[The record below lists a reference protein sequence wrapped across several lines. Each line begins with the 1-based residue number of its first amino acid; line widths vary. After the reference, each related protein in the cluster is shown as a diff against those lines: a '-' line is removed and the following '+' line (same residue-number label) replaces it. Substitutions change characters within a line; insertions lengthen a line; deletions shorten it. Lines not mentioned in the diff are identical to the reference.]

1 MNATD
6 KTPVTVIGLGAMGHA
21 LASAFLKA
29 GHPLT
34 VWNRSPEKADDLVAA
49 GAARA
54 GTLAEAAAAS
64 PLVIVCLVSHPV
76 TRDALRP
83 AGDAFA
89 GRVLVNLTNSTPD
102 QAREIAAW
110 AGGHGVTYLDGGI
123 MATPPLI
130 AGPAS
135 FLLYSGDRAAFDAH
149 RDALSVLGAPHF
161 MGEDP
166 GAAALYDLALL
177 SGMYGM
183 AAGVAHARAMVAAHT
198 GPERAQEFSQTMLLS
213 WIQAMLPV
221 FAGVDAAK
229 MAEESPLD
237 MQAPGLVNILAAS
250 DAAGVDPVFA
260 AHLLSMMKEIV
271 DAGFT
276 DVLPPVIDDL
286 TGRLG

>member
-1 MNATD
+1 MTATN
-6 KTPVTVIGLGAMGHA
+6 KTPVTVIGLGSMGHT
-21 LASAFLKA
+21 LASTFLKA

-34 VWNRSPEKADDLVAA
+34 VWNRTPEKADDLVAA

-54 GTLAEAAAAS
+54 ATPAEAAAAS
-64 PLVIVCLVSHPV
+64 PLVIVCLVDHAV
-76 TRDALRP
+76 TRESLAS
-83 AGDAFA
+83 AGKAFA
-89 GRVLVNLTNSTPD
+89 DRVLVNLTNSTPD

-110 AGGHGVTYLDGGI
+110 AGENGVTYVDGGI

-130 AGPAS
+130 GGPAS
-135 FLLYSGDRAAFDAH
+135 FLLYSGDREAFDAH
-149 RDALSVLGAPHF
+149 RDALAVLGTPHF

-183 AAGVAHARAMVAAHT
+183 AAGVAHARALVTAHA
-198 GPERAQEFSQTMLLS
+198 GPAKAQEFSQTMLLS
-213 WIQAMLPV
+213 WIQAMLSV
-221 FAGVDAAK
+221 FAGMDAAK
-229 MAEESPLD
+229 MADESPLD
-237 MQAPGLVNILAAS
+237 MQAPALVNILEAS
-250 DAAGVDPVFA
+250 DAEGVPPMLA

-286 TGRLG
+286 VGRLG